1 MSARARRNST
11 SASRRLPIATGV
23 SQAAPAAALNPAVPP
38 GTLPRVRFPHTALAV
53 ALLVAGCGG
62 PGGEVVATTTGITT
76 VQPGSTG
83 PAGSTGSSSSSEA
96 AAESSTTAADTA
108 VDTSTGSASPDL
120 PGFETLGPVQGCGK
134 IDVLFVVADG
144 GSIGAPEGEK
154 EAIKDAKAV
163 RDSTNGFIAAMQEQA
178 ADYDLQVMVVKGD
191 PEWPNTNGSK
201 DCCTDVKPCDVL
213 GTYPCGL
220 ALDDIE
226 ITKCDSTLGAGVR
239 YPLGFMGSNRDCAL
253 ADGRRFITN
262 AQEDFSTTF
271 DCVINVG
278 RSGAGQAYLGAMVKA
293 VGPTLNAPDGCN
305 AGFLRPD
312 AMLVVVILAASW
324 DQDSN
329 GTPEGLAAS
338 LIAAKDGYVDGI
350 VVVGV
355 LRSVEYQGVN
365 QCAGGTPDDVA
376 RQMVEQFPNHVLGS
390 YCAPDMG
397 VHLSKALDVID
408 AACERFVPPG

>member
-1 MSARARRNST
+1 M
-11 SASRRLPIATGV
+11 
-23 SQAAPAAALNPAVPP
+23 Q
-38 GTLPRVRFPHTALAV
+38 LAYKIGLS
-53 ALLVAGCGG
+53 ALLTAGCGG
-62 PGGEVVATTTGITT
+62 PGGETAMTTTGITT
-76 VQPGSTG
+76 VQPGSSDSMNSTG
-83 PAGSTGSSSSSEA
+83 TAESTGSTGASGASED
-96 AAESSTTAADTA
+96 SSTTATL
-108 VDTSTGSASPDL
+108 DTSTGSAPPDL
-120 PGFETLGPVQGCGK
+120 PGFETLGPAQGCGK

-144 GSIGAPEGEK
+144 GSIWTPDGEK
-154 EAIKDAKAV
+154 QAIKDAKAV
-163 RDSTNGFIAAMQEQA
+163 RDSTNGFIAALQEQA

-191 PEWPNTNGSK
+191 PEFPATQGPE
-201 DCCTDVKPCDVL
+201 DCCTEEKLCDVL
-213 GTYPCGL
+213 GTYPC
-220 ALDDIE
+220 DINQVE
-226 ITKCDSTLGAGVR
+226 FTKCDSALGAGVR
-239 YPLGFMGSNRDCAL
+239 YPTGFMASNRDCAL
-253 ADGRRFITN
+253 AEGRRYITE
-262 AQEDFSTTF
+262 AQEDFPTAF

-278 RSGAGQAYLGAMVKA
+278 RSGAKQPYLGAMVKA

-324 DQDSN
+324 DQTPT
-329 GTPEGLAAS
+329 GTPEGFAAS

-365 QCAGGTPDDVA
+365 QCAGDTPDDVA

-408 AACERFVPPG
+408 AACERFTPPG